1 MLAFD
6 LLQCLPYCVKA
17 CPVLETSIAGVTCRP
32 RVGCLSGSVVVV
44 DESHC
49 TFFDRRGQELEVG
62 VRNTAGRDPSVH
74 LAVTTTVPNPAACEE
89 LAAQITASLGH
100 ADKTRLERDE
110 HRN

>member
-1 MLAFD
+1 MLSFN
-6 LLQCLPYCVKA
+6 LLQCPPCCVNA
-17 CPVLETSIAGVTCRP
+17 CPVLETSMARITCSP

-49 TFFDRRGQELEVG
+49 TFFDRHGQEPEVE
-62 VRNTAGRDPSVH
+62 VRNPAGRDPSVH
-74 LAVTTTVPNPAACEE
+74 LAVTTTVLDPAACEE

-100 ADKTRLERDE
+100 ADKTRLARDE